1 MESIV
6 AIASGNTNAGVCI
19 IRISGENAFEIAQ
32 KCLVE
37 KNISKMEERKMYL
50 CNLNFSSVQDKG
62 LVVKFV
68 APFSFT
74 GENIVEL
81 HLHGG
86 QKLAQCAVD
95 YLVSSGARI
104 ATAGEFTK
112 RAFLNG
118 KISLESAESII
129 ELINSE
135 SQAELNASYNIMIGK
150 LKEQILEVQNS
161 LTNVIAEIEVVLD
174 YPEEDIDFKTEKDVL
189 EALNNAEKSIQELID
204 SSKTGQIIKNGI
216 QVAIIGK
223 PNVGKSSLLNA
234 MLNFEKAIVTN
245 IEGTTRDV
253 IEGTYE
259 FRGVKFSLFDTA
271 GIRESNNEVER
282 IGISRSK
289 QILEMS
295 DVILLLID
303 SSQELTKE
311 DKDVIDLTKSYAN
324 KPLILIENK
333 VDLLSSQK
341 RINKEMF
348 ADFKNFEIMQ
358 ISAKANKN
366 IETLKE
372 KIFNLVINNGIN
384 PNSLYV
390 TNARHLECLN
400 NAIKYI
406 KIAKNNVGNISLDCV
421 SIDIKNA
428 WNFLGEITGK
438 YVTDEVVDA
447 VFSKFCL
454 GK

>member
-135 SQAELNASYNIMIGK
+135 SQAELNASSNIMIGK

-161 LTNVIAEIEVVLD
+161 LTNVIAEIEVALD

-282 IGISRSK
+282 IGISKSK

-447 VFSKFCL
+447 IFSKFCL